1 MAALPELPLE
11 RKARFVAQ
19 YGLPAYD
26 AEILTEERSLSE
38 YFEAAVTA
46 WGGEPKV
53 VSNWLMNDVLRLLRE
68 RGVLAGELRLTPGH
82 LAEILRMV
90 EGHDITTS
98 TGKEL
103 LAKVEAS
110 GRPPRELVAA
120 EGLGQVSDE
129 QALRE
134 LARQVVQANPGQVDA
149 YRNGKVT
156 LIGWFVGQVMRQT
169 GGKADPQRTRA
180 LLEEI
185 LTAEP
190 GA

>member
-1 MAALPELPLE
+1 
-11 RKARFVAQ
+11 
-19 YGLPAYD
+19 
-26 AEILTEERSLSE
+26 
-38 YFEAAVTA
+38 
-46 WGGEPKV
+46 
-53 VSNWLMNDVLRLLRE
+53 
-68 RGVLAGELRLTPGH
+68 
-82 LAEILRMV
+82 MV
-90 EGHDITTS
+90 EGREITTS

>member
-1 MAALPELPLE
+1 
-11 RKARFVAQ
+11 
-19 YGLPAYD
+19 
-26 AEILTEERSLSE
+26 
-38 YFEAAVTA
+38 
-46 WGGEPKV
+46 
-53 VSNWLMNDVLRLLRE
+53 
-68 RGVLAGELRLTPGH
+68 
-82 LAEILRMV
+82 LAEIIRMV
-90 EGHDITTS
+90 EGREITTS

-103 LAKVEAS
+103 LAKVEAG
-110 GRPPRELVAA
+110 GRPPRELVDA

-134 LARQVVQANPGQVDA
+134 LARQVVQANPEQVDA
-149 YRNGKVT
+149 YRNGKLT

-169 GGKADPQRTRA
+169 GGKADPQRTRT